1 MTASARKEVLSGYQ
15 SSTLPSTSTLHSA
28 STSFASGSQGHK
40 GFLMKG
46 RAGSVPKG
54 KPIKLAKEKMV
65 TISGLFFIPY
75 AYLEQYKIINNAGVL
90 LISCPSLSKVQKVLL
105 VDVGYARTTSKGD
118 PVELDKNLD
127 VTGTAN
133 LLACLFPT
141 VYEVYC
147 AENDY
152 IHLPNVSSPVS
163 WFFELNQ
170 HNHSLDSNV
179 KSGTAMKEL
188 IAGGHTVVHRAAT
201 REIFLAHRKGKVGAS
216 VWPTFPK
223 DEEDSDSNPLAENDG
238 TESIKQ
244 ESDDD
249 VPLAKRWKVSSP
261 GSDSELALES
271 PTPEGKSSS
280 NPEPAGPSSL
290 QAAPLPVP
298 TVNDSGDS
306 DAEVEATSTY
316 LARSLSIHNIPPFT
330 TGWSEALIPG
340 GLATELGLEDDFD
353 PFTDNY
359 AI

>member
-90 LISCPSLSKVQKVLL
+90 LISCLSLSKVQKVLL

-127 VTGTAN
+127 VTGTTN

-147 AENDY
+147 VQNDY

-201 REIFLAHRKGKVGAS
+201 REIFLGVRAVLPCPFEPGSLSSQKGKGRGKRVADLS
-216 VWPTFPK
+216 EDK
-223 DEEDSDSNPLAENDG
+223 EDSDSNPLAENDG

-271 PTPEGKSSS
+271 PSTDP
-280 NPEPAGPSSL
+280 PARVLRP
-290 QAAPLPVP
+290 
-298 TVNDSGDS
+298 
-306 DAEVEATSTY
+306 
-316 LARSLSIHNIPPFT
+316 
-330 TGWSEALIPG
+330 
-340 GLATELGLEDDFD
+340 
-353 PFTDNY
+353 
-359 AI
+359 

>member
-1 MTASARKEVLSGYQ
+1 
-15 SSTLPSTSTLHSA
+15 
-28 STSFASGSQGHK
+28 
-40 GFLMKG
+40 
-46 RAGSVPKG
+46 
-54 KPIKLAKEKMV
+54 
-65 TISGLFFIPY
+65 
-75 AYLEQYKIINNAGVL
+75 IINNAGVL
-90 LISCPSLSKVQKVLL
+90 SISCPSLSKVQKVLL
-105 VDVGYARTTSKGD
+105 VDAGYARTTSKGD

-127 VTGTAN
+127 ATGTAN
-133 LLACLFPT
+133 LLARLFPA
-141 VYEVYC
+141 VYEAYC
-147 AENDY
+147 AQNDY
-152 IHLPNVSSPVS
+152 VHSPDVSSPVS

-170 HNHSLDSNV
+170 HNRSLDSNV
-179 KSGTAMKEL
+179 KSGTTMKEL
-188 IAGGHTVVHRAAT
+188 IAGGHTVGRRAAT
-201 REIFLAHRKGKVGAS
+201 REIFLGVRAVLPCPFEPGSLSSQKGKGKGKRVADLS
-216 VWPTFPK
+216 E

-249 VPLAKRWKVSSP
+249 VPLAKRRKVSSP

-271 PTPEGKSSS
+271 PSTDPPARVLQPRPIPRAQPTSLLNTLPINHSAPEGESSS

-290 QAAPLPVP
+290 QAAPSPVP
-298 TVNDSGDS
+298 TVIDSGDS
-306 DAEVEATSTY
+306 DAEVDAASTY